1 MPSRPTIDIIRV
13 QQLLAQ
19 GLTQAQVARRLGVT
33 PTGIHCA
40 IKRARK
46 EAAQ

>member
-1 MPSRPTIDIIRV
+1 MPSRPTIDITRV
-13 QQLLAQ
+13 QQLLAK

-33 PTGIHCA
+33 PTGIRNA
-40 IKRARK
+40 ILRAK

>member
-1 MPSRPTIDIIRV
+1 MPARPTIDITRV

-19 GLTQAQVARRLGVT
+19 GLTQAQVAQRLGVT

-40 IKRARK
+40 IKRAK
-46 EAAQ
+46 EAVA

>member
-1 MPSRPTIDIIRV
+1 MPARPTIDITRV

-33 PTGIHCA
+33 PTGIRNA
-40 IKRARK
+40 ILRHARTAK
-46 EAAQ
+46 